1 MRFDTAQ
8 QFYVDNFSVLK
19 VLPSL
24 ENKTKAKFVGFRI
37 PLPWDSCR
45 AFYSAMLFSLF
56 RALVLGFHLPWDS
69 CRAFYSAMLFS
80 LFRALVLAEPTKI
93 LKSDIIYPSPS
104 SMSIPVRPPDVGPT
118 PSPPWTEARPSS
130 SHVNAREPSPV
141 PASTPSPSSVNARG
155 LSSVPISTPSPSP
168 PVSNMPTDED
178 AINLAMEDP
187 PPLIIVL
194 WLH

>member
-1 MRFDTAQ
+1 MTSGGIDPPRPPSHDSSGKAIIAKKRR
-8 QFYVDNFSVLK
+8 YMVRL
-19 VLPSL
+19 LPPRDSL
-24 ENKTKAKFVGFRI
+24 T
-37 PLPWDSCR
+37 S
-45 AFYSAMLFSLF
+45 S
-56 RALVLGFHLPWDS
+56 
-69 CRAFYSAMLFS
+69 
-80 LFRALVLAEPTKI
+80 T
-93 LKSDIIYPSPS
+93 PSPS

-187 PPLIIVL
+187 AP
-194 WLH
+194 